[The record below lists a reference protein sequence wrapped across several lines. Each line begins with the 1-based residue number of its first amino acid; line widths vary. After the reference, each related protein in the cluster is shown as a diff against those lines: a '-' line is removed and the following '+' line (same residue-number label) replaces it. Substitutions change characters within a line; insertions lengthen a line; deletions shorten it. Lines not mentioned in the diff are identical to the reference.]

1 MHKKRRHKVSPYKVK
16 ERNLSQYLPRDG
28 STGFG
33 IGQGMVVVL
42 KVVATASCDEIE
54 GVRAFGPHLSG
65 AREGAIERIIG
76 VVHLI
81 AAEHGFQATFVE
93 GFVVRHERQ
102 PLYAGRNLGP
112 YLGEEWRVLRVDLRE
127 TMHLRAE
134 VVINFGFGFDER
146 IELVHLNAISINDN
160 AHATHARAL
169 VVGRFE
175 INSCEVFHTVVVVI
189 LPFSVRPPRPA
200 IRA

>member
-1 MHKKRRHKVSPYKVK
+1 MSSYKAK
-16 ERNLSQYLPRDG
+16 EQNLSKYLPRDG
-28 STGFG
+28 STGLS
-33 IGQGMVVVL
+33 IGQGMVVIL
-42 KVVATASCDEIE
+42 KVVATASRDEVE

-93 GFVVRHERQ
+93 GFVVRHEGQ
-102 PLYAGRNLGP
+102 ALYAKRNLGP
-112 YLGEEWRVLRVDLRE
+112 HLGKERCVLRVDLRE

-134 VVINFGFGFDER
+134 VVVNFGFGLDER
-146 IELVHLNAISINDN
+146 IELVHFNAIPIDDN

-175 INSCEVFHTVVVVI
+175 INSCEVFHTVVVII
-189 LPFSVRPPRPA
+189 LPFSVRPPKPA

>member
-1 MHKKRRHKVSPYKVK
+1 MSPYKVK
-16 ERNLSQYLPRDG
+16 ERNLSKYLPRDG
-28 STGFG
+28 STGLS

-42 KVVATASCDEIE
+42 KVVATASRDEVE

-65 AREGAIERIIG
+65 ARKSAIERIIG

-93 GFVVRHERQ
+93 GLVVRHKRQ
-102 PLYAGRNLGP
+102 ALYARRNLGP
-112 YLGEEWRVLRVDLRE
+112 YLGKERCALRVDLRE

-134 VVINFGFGFDER
+134 VVVNFGFGFDER
-146 IELVHLNAISINDN
+146 IELVHFNAIPINDN

>member
-1 MHKKRRHKVSPYKVK
+1 MSSYKAK
-16 ERNLSQYLPRDG
+16 EQNLSQYLPRDG
-28 STGFG
+28 STGFS

-42 KVVATASCDEIE
+42 KVVATAGCDEIE

-65 AREGAIERIIG
+65 ARKGAIERIVG

-93 GFVVRHERQ
+93 GFVVRHEGQ
-102 PLYAGRNLGP
+102 PLYARRNLGP
-112 YLGEEWRVLRVDLRE
+112 HLGEERRVLRVDLRE

-134 VVINFGFGFDER
+134 VVVNFGFGLDER
-146 IELVHLNAISINDN
+146 IELVHFNAISINDN

-189 LPFSVRPPRPA
+189 PPFSVRPPRPA

>member
-1 MHKKRRHKVSPYKVK
+1 MSSYKEKK
-16 ERNLSQYLPRDG
+16 RNLSKYLPRDG
-28 STGFG
+28 STGFS

-42 KVVATASCDEIE
+42 KVVATASCDEVE

-65 AREGAIERIIG
+65 ARKSAIERVVGI
-76 VVHLI
+76 VHLI
-81 AAEHGFQATFVE
+81 AAEHGFQATFIE
-93 GFVVRHERQ
+93 GFVVRHKWQ

-112 YLGEEWRVLRVDLRE
+112 HLGEERRVLRVDLRE

-134 VVINFGFGFDER
+134 VVVNFGFGLDER
-146 IELVHLNAISINDN
+146 IELVHLNAIPIDDN

-189 LPFSVRPPRPA
+189 SPFSVRPPRPA

>member
-1 MHKKRRHKVSPYKVK
+1 MSPYKVK
-16 ERNLSQYLPRDG
+16 ERNLSKYLPRDG
-28 STGFG
+28 STGLS

-42 KVVATASCDEIE
+42 KVVATASRDEVE

-93 GFVVRHERQ
+93 GFVVCHEGQ
-102 PLYAGRNLGP
+102 TLYAGRNLGP
-112 YLGEEWRVLRVDLRE
+112 HLGEERRVLRVDLRE
-127 TMHLRAE
+127 TMHLCAE
-134 VVINFGFGFDER
+134 VVVNFGLGLDER
-146 IELVHLNAISINDN
+146 IELVHFNAIPIDDN
-160 AHATHARAL
+160 AHATHAGAL

>member
-28 STGFG
+28 STGFS

-65 AREGAIERIIG
+65 AREGAIERVVG

-81 AAEHGFQATFVE
+81 AAEYGFQATFVE
-93 GFVVRHERQ
+93 GFVVRHEGQ
-102 PLYAGRNLGP
+102 ALYAGRNLGP
-112 YLGEEWRVLRVDLRE
+112 YLGEEWRALRVDGCE

-134 VVINFGFGFDER
+134 VVVNFGFGFDER
-146 IELVHLNAISINDN
+146 IELVHFNAISINDN

>member
-1 MHKKRRHKVSPYKVK
+1 MSSYKAK
-16 ERNLSQYLPRDG
+16 EQNLSKYLPRDG
-28 STGFG
+28 STGFS
-33 IGQGMVVVL
+33 IGQGVMVIL
-42 KVVATASCDEIE
+42 KVVATVGRDEVE

-65 AREGAIERIIG
+65 ARKSAIERIIR

-81 AAEHGFQATFVE
+81 AAEYGFQATFVE
-93 GFVVRHERQ
+93 GFVVRHEGQ
-102 PLYAGRNLGP
+102 TLYAGRNLGP
-112 YLGEEWRVLRVDLRE
+112 HLGEERCVLRVGLRE
-127 TMHLRAE
+127 AMHLRAE

-146 IELVHLNAISINDN
+146 IELVHFNAISINDN

-175 INSCEVFHTVVVVI
+175 IDSCEVFHTAVVVI
-189 LPFSVRPPRPA
+189 LPFSAHPPRPA